1 MRTHY
6 STSLVIA
13 ILLVNIVAFQASP
26 TAAVELKEGAQNVG
40 ILLFDDVFITEFVAP
55 FDIYKHT
62 GDKMNVFTVAP
73 TQETI
78 RSYEGV
84 VLQAD
89 FSFANAPQ
97 IDILV
102 VPSGNQSLTKDLHNT
117 ALIDFVRTRA
127 ASAQYVTSH
136 CWGAFTLAAAGLL
149 DGRKATTFPSAIA
162 KLQRKFP
169 KVQAVQGKRFVE
181 DGKIITSNGGLSAFE
196 AAVFVVE
203 KLYGSKEADQVSAG
217 LVFAPENRR
226 LSINPALAMQ

>member
-6 STSLVIA
+6 SISLAIA
-13 ILLVNIVAFQASP
+13 ILLASCVALPLAP
-26 TAAVELKEGAQNVG
+26 AAAVDLKEGAHNVG

-73 TQETI
+73 TQETV

-89 FSFANAPQ
+89 FSFATAPQ

-102 VPSGNQSLTKDLHNT
+102 VPSGNQSTSKDLHNT

-136 CWGAFTLAAAGLL
+136 CWGSFTLAAAGLL
-149 DGRKATTFPSAIA
+149 DGRKATTFPSSIG
-162 KLQRKFP
+162 KLQRTFP
-169 KVQAVQGKRFVE
+169 KLEAVEDKRFVE
-181 DGKIITSNGGLSAFE
+181 DGNIITSNGGLAAFE
-196 AAVFVVE
+196 AAVFIVE
-203 KLYGSKEADQVSAG
+203 KLYGAKEADRVSEG
-217 LVFAPENRR
+217 LVFAPQNRR
-226 LSINPALAMQ
+226 LSINPAVAMQ

>member
-169 KVQAVQGKRFVE
+169 KVKAVQGKRFVE